1 MAKRTNGT
9 PKNRFEIK
17 YTDFRELGYVV
28 IQADEK
34 RPPEPDMLADL
45 LSKSVNQLGKTTARD
60 NRAVNAANFERRADG
75 CNTSVVCGQLMQY
88 G

>member
-9 PKNRFEIK
+9 LKNRFEIK
-17 YTDFRELGYVV
+17 YTEFRELGYVV

-45 LSKSVNQLGKTTARD
+45 LSKSVTNWVKQRPEITVQSTLPILK
-60 NRAVNAANFERRADG
+60 DG
-75 CNTSVVCGQLMQY
+75 QTVAIHLWYVDK
-88 G
+88 